1 MRFPSFTPTT
11 LLLTAGLLA
20 MAAPGCAADTS
31 DAPAAVDDDGPA
43 VDELNASSLRGA
55 TAMKGSV
62 VAGSS
67 ITVQYD
73 RTDQKYPRSVPYLA
87 VEILAAPST
96 HTAGL
101 HPMNGE
107 VGLTQRITV
116 TGEFP
121 GAPKVLLVDEAFNV
135 LAQQVAKSQA
145 DGSHV
150 AVIDSPSSAHRRF
163 ILTRDGRWTKPMQFQ
178 VHVGP

>member
-11 LLLTAGLLA
+11 LLLAAALLG
-20 MAAPGCAADTS
+20 MAAPGCAADAS
-31 DAPAAVDDDGPA
+31 DAPAAVDDGPA

-62 VAGSS
+62 AAGSS

-107 VGLTQRITV
+107 IGLEQRITV

-135 LAQQVAKSQA
+135 IAQQIGRSQP
-145 DGSHV
+145 DGSDV
-150 AVIDSPSSAHRRF
+150 AVLAAPRETGRRF
-163 ILTRDGRWTKPMQFQ
+163 LLTRDGRWTTPMQFQ

>member
-1 MRFPSFTPTT
+1 MRFLRFTPTT
-11 LLLTAGLLA
+11 LLLAAGLLA

-31 DAPAAVDDDGPA
+31 DASAAGDDGPA

-62 VAGSS
+62 AVGSS

-73 RTDQKYPRSVPYLA
+73 RTDQQYPRAVPYLA

-107 VGLTQRITV
+107 VGFTQRITV

-135 LAQQVAKSQA
+135 IAQQVAKSQA
-145 DGSHV
+145 DGSEL
-150 AVIDSPSSAHRRF
+150 AVIDSPRSTHRRF

>member
-11 LLLTAGLLA
+11 LLLTAALLA
-20 MAAPGCAADTS
+20 MVAPGCAADTS
-31 DAPAAVDDDGPA
+31 DAPAAVDDGPA

-55 TAMKGSV
+55 TALKGSV
-62 VAGSS
+62 AAGSS
-67 ITVQYD
+67 ITVHYD
-73 RTDQKYPRSVPYLA
+73 RTDKQYPRSVPYIA
-87 VEILAAPST
+87 VEILASPST

-107 VGLTQRITV
+107 VGLEQQITV

-121 GAPKVLLVDEAFNV
+121 GAPKVLLVDDSFNV
-135 LAQQVAKSQA
+135 IAQQVARSQP
-145 DGSHV
+145 DGSDL
-150 AVIDSPSSAHRRF
+150 AVIAAPRSTRRRF
-163 ILTRDGRWTKPMQFQ
+163 VLTRDARWTKPMQFQ